1 MKSFESASLIK
12 NEIEAIEAAIRILK
26 SEFSILKLR
35 LSRKARVTL
44 ISWLQEVGVDNSL
57 QFNRFFVK

>member
-57 QFNRFFVK
+57 KFNRVFVK

>member
-26 SEFSILKLR
+26 NEFSILKLR